1 MLITTLV
8 VSFYKDGRDS
18 VSVKLWFLVGTLRS
32 PYTTEHYDHHTQ
44 QNITITT
51 HNRTLR
57 SPHTQQN
64 GTITTHNRTLRS
76 PHTTERYD
84 HHTQQNT
91 TITTHNRTLR
101 SPHITERYDHHT
113 QQNTTITTHKGS
125 QLLKLTETRY
135 QVQPTDK
142 KLHTEDT
149 PLRTTILH

>member
-64 GTITTHNRTLRS
+64 GTITTHNRTLWS
-76 PHTTERYD
+76 PHTTEHYD
-84 HHTQQNT
+84 HHTQRITAIKINRNT
-91 TITTHNRTLR
+91 LSSTTDRQKTSHRRHTTKNHNFTLTR
-101 SPHITERYDHHT
+101 PLPSLQR
-113 QQNTTITTHKGS
+113 QTTNVANNIIVVS
-125 QLLKLTETRY
+125 SWWWA
-135 QVQPTDK
+135 
-142 KLHTEDT
+142 
-149 PLRTTILH
+149 